1 MENHGLRIKLLVLSS
16 GFALLSMTGALS
28 PPSRSDRDFR
38 PNIPKAWDDAAV
50 ANWEIPLAHP
60 APRVSQFSEKYYYS
74 IPQVTI
80 YKSYPMVSPDKP
92 FSEHLEWLR
101 QQDPKVAFDPAKL
114 KTKADWEEAGEL
126 VFTFSLGGYAPIP
139 QSDLDM
145 AAKTH
150 DPVAARSFPRVF
162 IREKGKLEYNVG
174 GGPIASVQA
183 CSFCHSRETADG
195 KLVYGV
201 QPTIPGLYPSPG
213 SMGKSVDERR
223 RNMQLWYGT
232 PWFKPDPNVDPR
244 MTYEIV
250 QSWHAPAAVDDREG
264 TSFRFPTT
272 IPNLIGLKDRKYF
285 DHTGLHPHRSI
296 GDLMRYSVLASGMEL
311 FTKFGDFIP
320 GGDNNHRDLPPATTR
335 HRFSDEQLF
344 SLALF
349 LYALD
354 YPANPN
360 RPSALSTKGERLF
373 RSQSC
378 GSCHTPPLYTNN
390 MLIPVDGF
398 KVPPDHKKKYDILD
412 MPIGLDPYLATKT
425 RRGTGYYKV
434 PSLRGV
440 WMRNVLEHNGS
451 VTTLEDWF
459 DPKRTKDTYTPTG
472 FRGPNK
478 TRAVKGHPFGLD
490 LSRDDKKA
498 LIAFLR
504 TL

>member
-1 MENHGLRIKLLVLSS
+1 MLSRKLNLLVS
-16 GFALLSMTGALS
+16 GFALMSITSALTAS
-28 PPSRSDRDFR
+28 SRLDQDFR
-38 PNIPKAWDDAAV
+38 PQIPKAWDDAAV
-50 ANWEIPLAHP
+50 ANWEIPLAPP
-60 APRVSQFSEKYYYS
+60 APRVSPFSEKYYYS

-92 FSEHLEWLR
+92 FPKYLAWLK
-101 QQDPKVAFDPAKL
+101 QQDPKVAFDPTKL
-114 KTKADWEEAGEL
+114 KTKADWEKAGEL

-139 QSDLDM
+139 QKDLDEV
-145 AAKTH
+145 ARTH

-162 IREKGKLEYNVG
+162 IREKGKLEYNVS
-174 GGPIASVQA
+174 GGPIFSVQA
-183 CSFCHSRETADG
+183 CSFCHSRQTEDG
-195 KLVYGV
+195 KPVYGV

-213 SMGKSVDERR
+213 TFGSSVDERR

-232 PWFKPDPNVDPR
+232 PWLKPDPNVDPQT
-244 MTYEIV
+244 TYDTAR
-250 QSWHAPAAVDDREG
+250 SWNAPAAVDDREG
-264 TSFRFPTT
+264 TSFRYPTT
-272 IPNLIGLKDRKYF
+272 IPNLIGLQDRKYF

-296 GDLMRYSVLASGMEL
+296 GDLMRYAVLASGMEL
-311 FTKFGDFIP
+311 YTKFGDFIP
-320 GGDNNHRDLPPATTR
+320 GDEKNHRDLPPPTKR
-335 HRFSDEQLF
+335 HRFSDEQL
-344 SLALF
+344 
-349 LYALD
+349 YALAMYLYSLK

-360 RPSALSTKGERLF
+360 RPSEISAKGEKVF
-373 RSQSC
+373 RSQGC
-378 GSCHTPPLYTNN
+378 VGCHTPPIYTNN

-398 KVPPDHKKKYDILD
+398 SVPPEHKKKYDILD

-451 VTTLEDWF
+451 VASLEDWF
-459 DPKRTKDTYTPTG
+459 DPNRTKDNYIPTG

-478 TRAVKGHPFGLD
+478 TRAVKGHPFGLN
-490 LSRDDKKA
+490 LSPDDKKA